1 MKKRD
6 AVVVSD
12 GVKKK
17 KRKRSCSSSQ
27 SQLSNHPN
35 TLFALLLASLSNS
48 NSNSNTNQSFIKK
61 CLFQFHPSLLLS
73 NSSSSSS
80 VTPILALLPTLL
92 SSTHSPIARRAA
104 DITGAASLVSLEIN
118 EEIATDSETI
128 KGLISL
134 LENPDRKVLSSAC
147 NAILDLSTTAFAQQQ
162 LLNFSALHKLM

>member
-73 NSSSSSS
+73 NSSSS

-162 LLNFSALHKLM
+162 LLNFSSLHKLM